1 MWLPLPYVL
10 PNIAAYLYSDVQAGD
25 VEGLEHDLSG
35 VLAVLGRVQGWLR
48 QQKVVVFRLAP
59 QVLEDA
65 LLHELLHQV
74 PIFHHA
80 MPNRVLKIEN
90 KIEAH
95 KKNYPPASEASRG
108 VF

>member
-1 MWLPLPYVL
+1 MATLPYVL
-10 PNIAAYLYSDVQAGD
+10 PKTANYLYSDVQAWD

-35 VLAVLGRVQGWLR
+35 VLAVLGRVQGRLR

-74 PIFHHA
+74 PVFHHA
-80 MPNRVLKIEN
+80 VPNRVLKTE
-90 KIEAH
+90 
-95 KKNYPPASEASRG
+95 
-108 VF
+108 